1 MRLPKK
7 MQRRQRR
14 AAALVCVGIA
24 WLIACGCQSTQLD
37 RLDGSTSTYSSG
49 EPIVDN
55 GPPPAHPA
63 AHDSSAAPGADAL
76 AQARPINESAIA
88 ENLNSGHREAALNH
102 DAEAEACYR
111 KALDLDPDNPL
122 ANHRLAI
129 LADRRS
135 DFAVSER
142 CYLKALSREP
152 NNADLLS
159 DLGYSYFLQGRTRE
173 SERCLQAAVRAN
185 PLHQMA
191 LDNLSLLYAK
201 LGDRERTFEV
211 LKRSLGESAAR
222 TRLAQLFPPNR
233 GASPEDETFTASF
246 TPFQSHETADQASAA
261 AAPAHKIADTND
273 QQPAPSTVSIVPT
286 DAVPAA
292 SLPPRTAEPVTPSA
306 QTPLE
311 KQLADLMERERQRAL
326 EERTQRQAI
335 VLPTTPAVPAAPV
348 AQPAVAPQS
357 NIAAQSQGVT
367 HWSDP
372 PAPAAMRPEPP
383 PTSVSSVPNSG
394 FAAAVAPRP
403 IPTDR
408 VPDDRINDAFSA
420 IDREGTDGSTGSPSS
435 AETVTA
441 PPRPTSTPLATPTAT
456 NSPWDQ
462 PTAPSRT
469 GLGPGEDAVPVAPSP
484 RRPLPVEN
492 ATSPPFPTVAT
503 PSADSGSS
511 TAAAPQ
517 NPGATASARTA
528 SAPNGAD
535 EWDAA
540 RSGTSAMPTTL
551 TPTPD
556 PNVPSANANSPS
568 PVRPAGPSWTAAS
581 LTEENQSST
590 GGITISSGSTLPRPA
605 AADPKGW
612 DRDPDPTPQ
621 WPGTGGPNTADRSPS
636 GSAATTSSFD
646 WQNNPS
652 PRIVPVSV
660 VPTART
666 ADPSQAPRT
675 ADALDEFE
683 SDLQKNRRNVTPG
696 KSTSNAAIAA
706 KPSIQPL
713 PRNQQASANA
723 AAGDSSAAASDPWS
737 LRIQPRR
744 DPPPLFAPDD
754 ITSADKKPPAAKP
767 TQSAPPAAATSW
779 SDLPTW
785 QSPASGNPP
794 GDNGPAIHPGS

>member
-7 MQRRQRR
+7 MQRRHRR
-14 AAALVCVGIA
+14 SAAHVCVGIA
-24 WLIACGCQSTQLD
+24 WLVACGCQGPQLD

-63 AHDSSAAPGADAL
+63 AHDSSAATGADEL
-76 AQARPINESAIA
+76 AQARPINEAAIA

-102 DAEAEACYR
+102 DAEAEAYYR

-142 CYLKALSREP
+142 CYLKALSHEP

-191 LDNLSLLYAK
+191 LENLSLLYAK

-233 GASPEDETFTASF
+233 AAVPEDETFTASF
-246 TPFQSHETADQASAA
+246 APFSAHETADQASVA
-261 AAPAHKIADTND
+261 AAPSPKIADAND
-273 QQPAPSTVSIVPT
+273 QRPAPPIVSAVPT
-286 DAVPAA
+286 DALPAA
-292 SLPPRTAEPVTPSA
+292 SLPPRTAEPVTASA
-306 QTPLE
+306 QSPLE
-311 KQLADLMERERQRAL
+311 RQLADLMERERQRAL
-326 EERTQRQAI
+326 EERTQRQTIA
-335 VLPTTPAVPAAPV
+335 LPTTPTAPAAPA
-348 AQPAVAPQS
+348 AQPVVAAQS
-357 NIAAQSQGVT
+357 NIAPQSQAVT

-372 PAPAAMRPEPP
+372 PSPAAVRSEPQP
-383 PTSVSSVPNSG
+383 ASVSSILNTG
-394 FAAAVAPRP
+394 FGAVVAPRP

-420 IDREGTDGSTGSPSS
+420 IDREGTDGSAAPPSS

-441 PPRPTSTPLATPTAT
+441 PPRPTSTPLATPTAA
-456 NSPWDQ
+456 SAPWDQ
-462 PTAPSRT
+462 PAAPSRAV
-469 GLGPGEDAVPVAPSP
+469 LGPGEDAVPVAPSP
-484 RRPLPVEN
+484 RRPRPVEN
-492 ATSPPFPTVAT
+492 ATAPPFPTVAA
-503 PSADSGSS
+503 PSADGGPSI
-511 TAAAPQ
+511 TAAPQ
-517 NPGATASARTA
+517 DSGAAASARTA
-528 SAPNGAD
+528 SVTNGAD

-540 RSGTSAMPTTL
+540 RSGTSATWTTL
-551 TPTPD
+551 TSTPD
-556 PNVPSANANSPS
+556 PNVPSANANTPS
-568 PVRPAGPSWTAAS
+568 PARPAGPSWTAAS

-590 GGITISSGSTLPRPA
+590 AGITISSGSTRPRPA

-621 WPGTGGPNTADRSPS
+621 WPGTSGANTAGRTPS
-636 GSAATTSSFD
+636 GSAQTTSSFD

-660 VPTART
+660 VPTARAT
-666 ADPSQAPRT
+666 DPSQAPRT
-675 ADALDEFE
+675 ADALDDFE
-683 SDLQKNRRNVTPG
+683 ADLQKNRRNITPG

-713 PRNQQASANA
+713 PRDQQATANA
-723 AAGDSSAAASDPWS
+723 ASGDSSAAAGDPWS

-754 ITSADKKPPAAKP
+754 AASADKKPAAAKP
-767 TQSAPPAAATSW
+767 TTSAAATSW